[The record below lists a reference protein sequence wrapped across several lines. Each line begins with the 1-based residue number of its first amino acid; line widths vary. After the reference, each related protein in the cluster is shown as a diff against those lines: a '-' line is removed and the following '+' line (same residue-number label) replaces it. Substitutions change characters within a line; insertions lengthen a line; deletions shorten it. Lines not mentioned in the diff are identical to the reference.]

1 MIYIFLIIS
10 SFIILA
16 CIYFILSPFFLT
28 KKNDGEKVDGIEDE
42 VTLEAIYRA
51 VNELEMDYLMKK
63 VNEEHY
69 LQLKEE
75 YQLLAANMMK
85 QMGVKKKKRSQPKH
99 TDHLELEL
107 LAELHKLRK
116 QEG

>member
-1 MIYIFLIIS
+1 MIYDFLIIS
-10 SFIILA
+10 SLIILA

-28 KKNDGEKVDGIEDE
+28 KESDEEKGDESNDEL
-42 VTLEAIYRA
+42 TLEAIYRA

-69 LQLKEE
+69 LKLKEE
-75 YQLLAANMMK
+75 YQLLASKMMK
-85 QMGVKKKKRSQPKH
+85 QMGAEKTKRSQSKN
-99 TDHLELEL
+99 TDNLELEL